1 MLTKIAVG
9 VALAASAM
17 VGRAFADPAVTS
29 FELDNGMEVVVI
41 EDHRAPVVTQMV
53 WYPVG
58 SADEPWGTSGIA
70 HFFEHMMFRGSE
82 KFPNGIASQIIAENG
97 GSENAF
103 TSYDYTGY
111 YQTIA
116 ADRLDIVMDLESDRM
131 RNLIID
137 DDTTATERKVILEER
152 NQRTDSSPQA
162 LFSEQ
167 MRAALFMNHPYGV
180 PVIGWRHEIENLS
193 PDDLR
198 TFYDAFYSPDNAI
211 LVVAGD
217 VTPEQ
222 VRDLAEKYYGPL
234 PASGQ
239 APAPRPSE
247 PPQLAPRRIEMA
259 DHRVRQDYVMRQYL
273 VPSYES
279 EDPTESAAL
288 LILSEILG
296 NGIGSRFAS
305 RLQLEDKS
313 AISTGAFYSPS
324 SRDPSVFGIYGVPTR
339 GTDLD
344 TVEAGLDDVIAELVE
359 KGPTE
364 EEVERVKRL
373 IRAARIYAKDSV
385 TAQAR
390 LYGSSLAV
398 GRTVAEIQAYPDV
411 IEAVTAEDVRAAA
424 ENNLDLNRS
433 VTGRLI
439 RAEEAPK

>member
-1 MLTKIAVG
+1 
-9 VALAASAM
+9 
-17 VGRAFADPAVTS
+17 DPAVTS